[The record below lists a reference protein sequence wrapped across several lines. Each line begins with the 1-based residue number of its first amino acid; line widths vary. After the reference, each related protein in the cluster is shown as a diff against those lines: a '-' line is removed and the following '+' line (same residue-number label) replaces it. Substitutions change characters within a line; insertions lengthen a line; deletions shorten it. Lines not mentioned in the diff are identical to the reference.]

1 MKRQFIIISIIAAL
15 TCSMAGCTYTDEY
28 VEKDTTTDVITT
40 NEVGIPSLSQEL
52 DVIGE
57 DFKLVCDYDIG
68 SYSLNDW
75 HVTDCKDV
83 GMKVH
88 TKGLPEGYE
97 VAIDHVHADISLMS
111 TSAQTNGI
119 TQDSMDDTYHGYE
132 QDGFFINDTT
142 DYYNIF
148 SIEGYTDQFYTL
160 WGCCVNGYGSE
171 YTSYDRL
178 TESNLIKTGTYA
190 EKLSVVY
197 DISIKTPDSDKYY
210 VKSVKSTIAIPVS
223 QNITT
228 VQKDLLTGKV
238 VGTTSTETSTVKVKV
253 KNAIEEQQIIT
264 VAYDGVDFDFYGQ
277 ETYNKYSDKIGK
289 SVDAVLETYMYAD
302 GSKKYYISE
311 LK

>member
-1 MKRQFIIISIIAAL
+1 
-15 TCSMAGCTYTDEY
+15 
-28 VEKDTTTDVITT
+28 
-40 NEVGIPSLSQEL
+40 
-52 DVIGE
+52 
-57 DFKLVCDYDIG
+57 
-68 SYSLNDW
+68 
-75 HVTDCKDV
+75 
-83 GMKVH
+83 
-88 TKGLPEGYE
+88 
-97 VAIDHVHADISLMS
+97 
-111 TSAQTNGI
+111 
-119 TQDSMDDTYHGYE
+119 MDDTYHGYE
-132 QDGFFINDTT
+132 QDGFFINDSTG
-142 DYYNIF
+142 YYNIF

-197 DISIKTPDSDKYY
+197 DISIKTSDSDKYY

-253 KNAIEEQQIIT
+253 KSAIEEWQIIT
-264 VAYDGVDFDFYGQ
+264 VEYDDVDFDFYGQ
-277 ETYNKYSDKIGK
+277 ETYDKYKDKIGE
-289 SVDAVLETYMYAD
+289 SVDAVLNTYMYAD
-302 GSKKYYISE
+302 GTKKYSISE